1 MVLLLVGRLIFGNFG
16 GNFGGEFAHAMPDDS
31 QAASPNSAAQVQAH
45 EPCPDHSSKAVEV
58 MQTADSDDP
67 AVAAHQGASHDTDC
81 CKTAGCQ
88 SLCAHIAVVAMH
100 SFDLNV
106 VLRDHSGSPVAAD
119 GLMQDRLSELFRP
132 PA

>member
-1 MVLLLVGRLIFGNFG
+1 MVLLLVARLIL
-16 GNFGGEFAHAMPDDS
+16 GNFGGESAYAMPHS
-31 QAASPNSAAQVQAH
+31 GETVQANSAAQAQAH
-45 EPCPDHSSKAVEV
+45 EPCPDHSNKAVEV
-58 MQTADSDDP
+58 MQ
-67 AVAAHQGASHDTDC
+67 AAHSEGPTAAAHHGESHDTDC

-88 SLCAHIAVVAMH
+88 SLCAHIAAVTMS

-106 VLRDHSGSPVAAD
+106 VLRDQSRSPVSAD